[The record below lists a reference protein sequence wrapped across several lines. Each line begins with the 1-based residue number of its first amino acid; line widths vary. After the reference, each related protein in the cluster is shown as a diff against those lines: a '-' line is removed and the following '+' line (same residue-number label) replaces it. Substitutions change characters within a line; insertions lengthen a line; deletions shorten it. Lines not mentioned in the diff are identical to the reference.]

1 MVERLL
7 VAISGPL
14 LSTLLGTIVFGLLL
28 FRLGDRATARRA
40 ADDRR
45 RDEVALATRVI
56 HDRLAEITEV
66 SATFYGALQA
76 YWRQSHDVLAPGD
89 LARARTRLD
98 EHYRNYCVAASVVE
112 DRLRAYFESDLPR
125 ETWHKIDDLLTV
137 RYFQLTGRDTP
148 MLRARNAKGYE
159 GEEHS
164 GLTTTE
170 LADGRKVLDAYYRAR
185 TDLPTILLSAKLREA
200 TLTT

>member
-1 MVERLL
+1 
-7 VAISGPL
+7 
-14 LSTLLGTIVFGLLL
+14 
-28 FRLGDRATARRA
+28 
-40 ADDRR
+40 
-45 RDEVALATRVI
+45 
-56 HDRLAEITEV
+56 
-66 SATFYGALQA
+66 
-76 YWRQSHDVLAPGD
+76 
-89 LARARTRLD
+89 
-98 EHYRNYCVAASVVE
+98 
-112 DRLRAYFESDLPR
+112 
-125 ETWHKIDDLLTV
+125 V
-137 RYFQLTGRDTP
+137 RYFKLTGRDTP